1 MKKFT
6 LIALAIMASAT
17 SFAQSKQ
24 TVLWDGEDKAFNT
37 DGGMW
42 NRCSPTV
49 VENPDKN
56 NDVNKS
62 EKCLQ
67 FTING
72 NNPDYE
78 NRAIA
83 WGLGENNGIYQDRV
97 LSLKIRKANSGN
109 VKIDLECSDG
119 THVYTAKWYD
129 GRNTWQKL
137 YFAFPKGQVFDNPKA
152 ITIFANNDAEEGE
165 QVVYIDDITLEAQP
179 MVDGKVLSA
188 LEAEGIS
195 GNVTLTGTWLN
206 FTCKNP
212 VNWTDI
218 TYNSY
223 QDFNNKCANTLTSVN
238 ITGAD
243 AHDVDINQ
251 FFEKN
256 PNTIVYANAN
266 DTYSNHANVVIAGKA
281 AAVTLNDAYA
291 FNIPDGFDATTV
303 TLKRNLRGGINSFV
317 LPFWVNAED
326 LKSTSLATY
335 SSEKSENSKN
345 VVFEK
350 VNAVDANFP
359 FITVGYSKAEGAEEE
374 EVLTWSNKGF
384 VALTTE
390 FTAPFKGVYAPQSAN
405 GKFGINGNGDLQIG
419 GTDAKIKAFHAY
431 YEAPEGQAAP
441 AKISFEGEATGIN
454 SVAAATVANGAV
466 YDLSGR
472 RVAEKLAGAS
482 LVKGIYVVNGKK
494 VVVK

>member
-17 SFAQSKQ
+17 SFAQ
-24 TVLWDGEDKAFNT
+24 TLWNGEDKDINT

-42 NRCSPTV
+42 NRCSPKV
-49 VENPDKN
+49 VENPDI
-56 NDVNKS
+56 NDVNGS
-62 EKCLQ
+62 SKCLQ

-129 GRNTWQKL
+129 GGNTWQKL
-137 YFAFPKGQVFDNPKA
+137 YFAFPKGQVFNNPKA
-152 ITIFANNDAEEGE
+152 ITIFANNDAEGD
-165 QVVYIDDITLEAQP
+165 QVVYIDDIMIEAQP
-179 MVDGKVLSA
+179 KVGDKVLS
-188 LEAEGIS
+188 EVDNIS

-212 VNWTDI
+212 VNWADI
-218 TYNSY
+218 TYNNY
-223 QDFNNKCANTLTSVN
+223 QDFNNKSADALTSVD
-238 ITGAD
+238 ITGAE
-243 AHDVDINQ
+243 AHDVDIKQ

-256 PNTIVYANAN
+256 PNTIVYAN
-266 DTYSNHANVVIAGKA
+266 DTYKDHANVVKDRKA
-281 AAVTLNDAYA
+281 AAVTLNDEHA
-291 FNIPDGFDATTV
+291 FNIPYGFEAATV
-303 TLKRNLRGGINSFV
+303 TLTRNLRGGINSFV

-326 LKSTSLATY
+326 LKSKSLATY
-335 SSEKSENSKN
+335 SSESSEN
-345 VVFEK
+345 VVFTK
-350 VNAVDANFP
+350 VTEVDANTP
-359 FITVGYSKAEGAEEE
+359 FITVDYSKAEGAKEEE
-374 EVLTWSNKGF
+374 ELTWSDKGF
-384 VALTTE
+384 VATTDIK
-390 FTAPFKGVYAPQSAN
+390 FNDAFKGVYTAKDAE
-405 GKFGINGNGDLQIG
+405 GLYGINDKGNLQKG
-419 GTDAKIKAFHAY
+419 AAGTTIKPFHAY
-431 YEAPEGQAAP
+431 YELAEGQVAP

>member
-17 SFAQSKQ
+17 SFAQTS
-24 TVLWDGEDKAFNT
+24 LWNGEDKDFNT

-42 NRCSPTV
+42 ADRCDPKV
-49 VENPDKN
+49 VVNPDKN
-56 NDVNKS
+56 NDVNTS
-62 EKCLQ
+62 DKCLE
-67 FTING
+67 FTINDKE
-72 NNPDYE
+72 NDWE

-83 WGLGENNGIYQDRV
+83 WNLASDNEIYQERV
-97 LSLKIRKANSGN
+97 LSLKIKKAKKGN
-109 VKIDLECSDG
+109 VKIDLDCGDG
-119 THVYTAKWYD
+119 KHVFTAQWYND
-129 GRNTWQKL
+129 ENTWQKL
-137 YFAFPKGQVFDNPKA
+137 YFAFPKDQTFEKPKV
-152 ITIFANNDAEEGE
+152 ITIFANTEKEDVG
-165 QVVYIDDITLEAQP
+165 QKIYIDDIMIEAQP
-179 MVDGKVLSA
+179 KVGDKVLSA
-188 LEAEGIS
+188 VNNIS

-206 FTCKNP
+206 FTCANP
-212 VNWTDI
+212 TNWANI
-218 TYNSY
+218 TYNNY
-223 QDFNNKCANTLTSVN
+223 QDFNNKSANTLTSVD

-251 FFEKN
+251 FFKN

-266 DTYSNHANVVIAGKA
+266 DTYKDHANVVIAGKA
-281 AAVTLNDAYA
+281 AAVTLSDEHA
-291 FNIPDGFDATTV
+291 FNIPYGFEAATV

-335 SSEKSENSKN
+335 SSESSEN
-345 VVFEK
+345 VVFTK
-350 VNAVDANFP
+350 VTEVGANTP
-359 FITVGYSKAEGAEEE
+359 FITVGYNKGEENE
-374 EVLTWSNKGF
+374 LTWSDKGF
-384 VALTTE
+384 VATPASLGE
-390 FTAPFKGVYAPQSAN
+390 QFKGVYTAKDAEGRLYGINDKGELQKGAA
-405 GKFGINGNGDLQIG
+405 GKF
-419 GTDAKIKAFHAY
+419 IKPFHAY